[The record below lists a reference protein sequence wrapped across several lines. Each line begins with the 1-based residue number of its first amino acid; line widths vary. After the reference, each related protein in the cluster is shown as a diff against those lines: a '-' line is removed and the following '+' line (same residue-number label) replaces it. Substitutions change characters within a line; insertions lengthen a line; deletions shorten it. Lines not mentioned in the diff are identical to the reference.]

1 MSVTKDK
8 WVTMS
13 AEERKLES
21 QASLEKAMALVKTGA
36 FPTGI
41 KFPILGKEYIARP
54 VRVTDSGGV
63 TYSVPPSPTVAG
75 KRNAR
80 FNKFSFTIMGEGG
93 TGSVTFDP
101 SEEKFDI

>member
-8 WVTMS
+8 WASMS
-13 AEERKLES
+13 ADERKAES
-21 QASLEKAMALVKTGA
+21 KASLEKAMTLVKTGA

-41 KFPILGKEYIARP
+41 KVPILGKEYIARP
-54 VRVTDSGGV
+54 VRVTDSGGI
-63 TYSVPPSPTVAG
+63 TYSIPTGPTVAG

-93 TGSVTFDP
+93 VSAATFDA
-101 SEEKFDI
+101 SEESFEV